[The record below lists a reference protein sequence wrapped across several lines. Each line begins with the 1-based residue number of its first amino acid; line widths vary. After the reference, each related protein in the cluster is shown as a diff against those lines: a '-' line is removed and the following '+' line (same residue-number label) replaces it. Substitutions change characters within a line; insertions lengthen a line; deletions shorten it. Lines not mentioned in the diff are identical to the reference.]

1 MMMWTKTERIN
12 TTPPVN
18 NGLNPWTH
26 GKRIQIYVTEWGWDM
41 REVSWKGK
49 TITVEYE
56 LFIMLVKDL
65 MKRYNWSKEQV
76 LDELFNDAY
85 DVRT

>member
-1 MMMWTKTERIN
+1 
-12 TTPPVN
+12 VN

-56 LFIMLVKDL
+56 LFIILSIGTCINKFLISSLKV
-65 MKRYNWSKEQV
+65 
-76 LDELFNDAY
+76 
-85 DVRT
+85 